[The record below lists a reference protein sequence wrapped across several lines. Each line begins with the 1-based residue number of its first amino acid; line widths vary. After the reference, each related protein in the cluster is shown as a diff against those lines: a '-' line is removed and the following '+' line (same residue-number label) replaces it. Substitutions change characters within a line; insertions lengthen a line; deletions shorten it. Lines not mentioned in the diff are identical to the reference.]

1 MKNRDQNSERP
12 PIRLQSKIIAFV
24 VALLFVSMAVF
35 SYISLSSG
43 LKMRE
48 RQARDEMA
56 RMASLI
62 ASAHT
67 LSPQPDWERTDN
79 YVKNVLTLYTKDE
92 GPEILQLLYVIV
104 FNEEGCPSAFAF
116 NYELARKRGLEIP
129 DIEHFSDA
137 AENTSID
144 LIAPQ
149 SPLFGKI
156 SMPMTMNG
164 KNWGRIET
172 GYFVSRFIEEERAN
186 FARNMASLALLCMI
200 GAIVAV
206 FLARFTVRPIL
217 DVVSAMRGI
226 SRGDL
231 DTRVRVSSLDEA
243 MLLANGFNRMAAE
256 LKNFKLE
263 IDDKTAKLL
272 ESEEKYRLLAESSS
286 DFICLIGVDGVV
298 KYVNASIL
306 KMINLPANAILGQ
319 RVSTISPEF
328 SYRLIKDIF
337 DCAVAKG
344 EPIRREINI
353 MEFTGM
359 EWFDCVAV
367 PVKSNGCVKSVLFV
381 ARDITDKKNAETE
394 LMKFKALV
402 ENSVDLIGM
411 ADIEGKLLFMN
422 KNGKKLIGLN
432 EDSDISDL
440 SVFDIAVK
448 EEHASIR
455 NDIMPALIS
464 KGTWSG
470 QAKIRNLKT
479 GEIIEALIT
488 KFAVRNNED
497 GSDVCMATVIRDIT
511 DLISKQ
517 RENEMLQ
524 QQLFQSKKLEAIGTM
539 TGGVAHDFNNM
550 LAVIMGTCDVA
561 LAQHPDSPGADRF
574 HKIKDVTK
582 RAKELTMKLLT
593 FSRKEKLNVRPVSA
607 DTLINDLVDI
617 LSRTIPISV
626 KVKTDTQIPSPVVS
640 VDSNQI
646 NQALLNVC
654 INASDAMM
662 GAGEI
667 LISCCVINIDVKE
680 LGAVEPVL
688 PPGNYC
694 RISITDSGHG
704 MDEETLLKV
713 FEPFFTTKE
722 VGIGTGLGLYIA
734 HGIITNHN
742 GHIRVESRPGKGTT
756 VTMLLPVAGAEEAFI
771 ADTFQPVYDNKSCSI
786 LLIDDNTDFLS
797 MTSRLLRVSGC
808 SVVTASSGAEGV
820 DYFRMNHSELDVVIL
835 DMIMPE
841 MDGSEVFE
849 ELKKIDPRAKIVICS
864 GYSKDG
870 AAAALLEKGAI
881 SFLQKPFD
889 LQELKQIL
897 SQALNIAT

>member
-1 MKNRDQNSERP
+1 
-12 PIRLQSKIIAFV
+12 
-24 VALLFVSMAVF
+24 
-35 SYISLSSG
+35 
-43 LKMRE
+43 
-48 RQARDEMA
+48 
-56 RMASLI
+56 
-62 ASAHT
+62 
-67 LSPQPDWERTDN
+67 
-79 YVKNVLTLYTKDE
+79 
-92 GPEILQLLYVIV
+92 
-104 FNEEGCPSAFAF
+104 
-116 NYELARKRGLEIP
+116 
-129 DIEHFSDA
+129 
-137 AENTSID
+137 
-144 LIAPQ
+144 
-149 SPLFGKI
+149 
-156 SMPMTMNG
+156 
-164 KNWGRIET
+164 
-172 GYFVSRFIEEERAN
+172 
-186 FARNMASLALLCMI
+186 
-200 GAIVAV
+200 
-206 FLARFTVRPIL
+206 
-217 DVVSAMRGI
+217 
-226 SRGDL
+226 
-231 DTRVRVSSLDEA
+231 
-243 MLLANGFNRMAAE
+243 
-256 LKNFKLE
+256 
-263 IDDKTAKLL
+263 
-272 ESEEKYRLLAESSS
+272 
-286 DFICLIGVDGVV
+286 
-298 KYVNASIL
+298 
-306 KMINLPANAILGQ
+306 
-319 RVSTISPEF
+319 
-328 SYRLIKDIF
+328 
-337 DCAVAKG
+337 
-344 EPIRREINI
+344 
-353 MEFTGM
+353 
-359 EWFDCVAV
+359 
-367 PVKSNGCVKSVLFV
+367 
-381 ARDITDKKNAETE
+381 
-394 LMKFKALV
+394 
-402 ENSVDLIGM
+402 
-411 ADIEGKLLFMN
+411 
-422 KNGKKLIGLN
+422 
-432 EDSDISDL
+432 
-440 SVFDIAVK
+440 
-448 EEHASIR
+448 
-455 NDIMPALIS
+455 
-464 KGTWSG
+464 
-470 QAKIRNLKT
+470 
-479 GEIIEALIT
+479 
-488 KFAVRNNED
+488 
-497 GSDVCMATVIRDIT
+497 
-511 DLISKQ
+511 
-517 RENEMLQ
+517 
-524 QQLFQSKKLEAIGTM
+524 IGTM